1 MYAILNRV
9 AARVVTDFMGLNG
22 FNCFGSFL
30 MELLSVKMELHVEF
44 LFLIPQFI
52 YLTLVFGEK
61 RSGKE
66 ILFCGIV
73 KGTGWF
79 LIFLFFKKKK
89 GLLLNKWILVAQ
101 SKATSVE
108 LFCLLVGLSQS
119 HSMICVGIM
128 PTEC

>member
-1 MYAILNRV
+1 MYAIVNRV
-9 AARVVTDFMGLNG
+9 AARVVKDFMGLNG
-22 FNCFGSFL
+22 SNCFGSFL

-73 KGTGWF
+73 EVTGWF
-79 LIFLFFKKKK
+79 LIFLFLFFFRKKK
-89 GLLLNKWILVAQ
+89 GFAFK
-101 SKATSVE
+101 
-108 LFCLLVGLSQS
+108 
-119 HSMICVGIM
+119 
-128 PTEC
+128 